1 VIRDPAGRPIRYL
14 GLASDIT
21 ELVQQGEFVPA
32 QLEHRSPNPPS
43 RGNIK

>member
-1 VIRDPAGRPIRYL
+1 
-14 GLASDIT
+14 LASDIT

-43 RGNIK
+43 RRSIK